1 MTMHSYTINPKYA
14 KPVAYFSMEFAI
26 HQPLKIYSGGLG
38 FLAGSHMR
46 SVYDL
51 KQNLV
56 GVGILWK
63 KGYYDQIR
71 KEDGSLGT
79 DFRIKYN
86 NFLKDTG
93 VKVKVPF
100 MGRDLTVKVWKLEA
114 DTFETA
120 PILLLSTDTPENDK
134 IQRSVTD
141 KLYDDEKLTRM
152 AQYMVLGI
160 GGALALEALGFTP
173 DIYHLNEAHAL
184 PVAFWLLNKY
194 KGDFAEVKKRLIF
207 TTHTP
212 EDAGNERNDFQIIK
226 DTGFL
231 AGVDPD
237 SIAHL
242 WKSKEK
248 VFNHTL
254 VGLRMAKLANAVS
267 KIHGDVSRDMWKD
280 SKKICKITHITNAQN
295 KRYWVDPILEKAL
308 KSKND
313 ALLMARKHELKV
325 ALFKEVEDQTG
336 KILDPS
342 VLTIVWARR
351 FAEYKRADLILADL
365 ERFKKIVTDSK
376 RPVQVI
382 WAGKPYPLHW
392 EAIDT
397 FNEIH
402 AKTLEI
408 PNCTILIGY
417 ELRLSR
423 LMKQGSDMWLN
434 NPRYSREASGTS
446 GMTAAM
452 NASINFSIDDGWV
465 PEFAKDGEN
474 SFVIPHLDHNLPHE
488 VQDKHDVEAM
498 YDILENKVVPMYYDA
513 PEKWVKVV
521 RQSMLDVAPKFDS
534 GRMADEYYKKMYHAK

>member
-1 MTMHSYTINPKYA
+1 MHSYKIDKKYA
-14 KPVAYFSMEFAI
+14 KPVAYFSMEFGI

-93 VKVKVPF
+93 VKVTVPF
-100 MGRDLTVKVWKLEA
+100 LDRELTVKVWKLEPE
-114 DTFETA
+114 TFGTA
-120 PILLLSTDTPENDK
+120 PILLLSTDTEENDAVSRT
-134 IQRSVTD
+134 ITD
-141 KLYDDEKLTRM
+141 KLYDDDKITRLG
-152 AQYMVLGI
+152 QYMVLGI
-160 GGALALEALGFTP
+160 GGGKALEALGFTP
-173 DIYHLNEAHAL
+173 DIYHLNEAHPL
-184 PVAFWLLNKY
+184 PVAFWLLKKFN
-194 KGDFAEVKKRLIF
+194 GDFTEVKKRLIF

-212 EDAGNERNDFQIIK
+212 EDAGNERNDFEMIK
-226 DTGFL
+226 ETGYL
-231 AGVDPD
+231 SGVDPD

-242 WKSKEK
+242 WAKKGETL
-248 VFNHTL
+248 FNQTL
-254 VGLRMAKLANAVS
+254 VALRMAKKSNAVS
-267 KIHGDVSRDMWKD
+267 KIHGDVSREMWKD
-280 SKKICKITHITNAQN
+280 AENICEITHITNAQN
-295 KRYWVDPILEKAL
+295 KRFWADPILEKAL
-308 KSKND
+308 ATNDD
-313 ALLMARKHELKV
+313 ALLMARKRELKL
-325 ALFKEVEDQTG
+325 ALFQEVEDQTG
-336 KILDPS
+336 KVLDPDA
-342 VLTIVWARR
+342 LTIVWARR
-351 FAEYKRADLILADL
+351 FAAYKRADLILSDL
-365 ERFKKIVTDSK
+365 KRFKKIAAKSK

-402 AKTLEI
+402 QKTLDI

-452 NASINFSIDDGWV
+452 NASVNFSIADGWV

-474 SFVIPHLDHNLPHE
+474 CFVIPHLDHNLPVK
-488 VQDKHDVEAM
+488 VQDKHDVKAM
-498 YDILENKVVPMYYDA
+498 YDVLEKTIVPLYYGDKEA
-513 PEKWVKVV
+513 WIKIVK
-521 RQSMLDVAPKFDS
+521 QSMTDVAPAFDS
-534 GRMADEYYKKMYHAK
+534 GRMADEYYSKMYHS

>member
-1 MTMHSYTINPKYA
+1 MHSYKIDKKYS
-14 KPVAYFSMEFAI
+14 KPVAYFSSEFAI

-46 SVYDL
+46 SAYDL

-63 KGYYDQIR
+63 RGYYDQIR

-93 VKVKVPF
+93 VKVVVPF
-100 MGRDLTVKVWKLEA
+100 LDRKVTVKVWKLEA

-120 PILLLSTDTPENDK
+120 PIILLSTDTSENDAMLRT
-134 IQRSVTD
+134 ITD
-141 KLYDDEKLTRM
+141 KLYDDDKITRL

-173 DIYHLNEAHAL
+173 DIYHLNEAHPL
-184 PVAFWLLNKY
+184 PVAFWLLNKF

-212 EDAGNERNDFQIIK
+212 EDAGNERSDFDMIK
-226 DTGFL
+226 KTGFL
-231 AGVDPD
+231 AGVKPET
-237 SIAHL
+237 IKHL
-242 WKSKEK
+242 WASDEETT
-248 VFNHTL
+248 FNHSL
-254 VGLRMAKLANAVS
+254 VALRMAKLSNAVS
-267 KIHGDVSRDMWKD
+267 KIHGDVSRDMWKSAKD
-280 SKKICKITHITNAQN
+280 ICEITHITNAQN
-295 KRYWVDPILEKAL
+295 KRYWADPILEKAL
-308 KSKND
+308 QTND
-313 ALLMARKHELKV
+313 DELLMSRKRELKK
-325 ALFKEVEDQTG
+325 ALFDEVADQTG
-336 KILDPS
+336 KVLDPDA
-342 VLTIVWARR
+342 LTIVWARR
-351 FAEYKRADLILADL
+351 FAGYKRADLILADL
-365 ERFKKIVTDSK
+365 KRFKKIVSNSK

-397 FNEIH
+397 FNDIH
-402 AKTLEI
+402 KTTLSI
-408 PNCTILIGY
+408 PNCTILVGY

-423 LMKQGSDMWLN
+423 LLKQGSDIWLN

-452 NASINFSIDDGWV
+452 NASVNFSIGDGWV

-474 SFVIPHLDHNLPHE
+474 CFVIPHLDHNLPLE
-488 VQDKHDVEAM
+488 VQDKHDVDEM
-498 YDILENKVVPMYYDA
+498 YKILEKKIVPMYYNK
-513 PEKWVKVV
+513 PKEWVKVV
-521 RQSMLDVAPKFDS
+521 KQSMIDVAPAFDS
-534 GRMADEYYKKMYHAK
+534 DRMADEYYVKLYNAE